1 MATTHSSIEENN
13 NARTIVV
20 VEDDDGIGD
29 FIVQAIQQET
39 SHRVVRFA
47 EGYEAWN
54 LMQYRRLLPDL
65 LILDYNLPLMTGIE
79 LYDRIHV
86 IKEFAHIPVLIVSA
100 YHRLC
105 KEVAKTRNLP
115 CLEKPF
121 ALDDLLDMVEK
132 LIV

>member
-1 MATTHSSIEENN
+1 MVTTHSARENDK
-13 NARTIVV
+13 NARTIVA
-20 VEDDDGIGD
+20 VEDDDGIGE

-39 SHRVVRFA
+39 PHQAIRFA
-47 EGYEAWN
+47 DGYEAWN
-54 LMQYRRLLPDL
+54 LMQYRRLQPDL

-79 LYDRIHV
+79 LYDRIHAR
-86 IKEFAHIPVLIVSA
+86 KEFEHIPVLIVSA